1 MARASERFAKKA
13 GSDLALAQA
22 IAAANR
28 SGEALGTAM
37 FLAQQSA
44 EGQLMSVLLR
54 AGEAVEAG
62 LGAGSLGG
70 APDHVAARRPAA
82 FYQECLGAIG
92 RAGGPAPDGESRAL
106 LGRIEH
112 VERVWDPGLYDPDTR
127 DLLFLYSLGV
137 RLPQGD
143 LDRLY
148 SSLCPVFGRIGGPAS
163 PSEQPLA
170 ELVNRPPPGPMD
182 RTVSSGRRLK
192 GIRAEAASHPLYVA
206 ERRME
211 EGLFSSRLVG
221 IRGEPEGGRG
231 PPRAARTGEAML
243 MILDYG
249 VLSVAFHSLRYA
261 YLVPHLVFGRRPVAL
276 SGGRVSTEVY
286 ASQRDEALLQ
296 LFVDVQYEHDRLRE
310 ATERVDGLFRAYGEG
325 RR

>member
-1 MARASERFAKKA
+1 MGRASERLAKKA
-13 GSDLALAQA
+13 ASDLGLAQA

-54 AGEAVEAG
+54 AGEAVEEG
-62 LGAGSLGG
+62 LGEGSLGA
-70 APDHVAARRPAA
+70 APGHVAARRPAA
-82 FYQECLGAIG
+82 FYQECLGAVA
-92 RAGGPAPDGESRAL
+92 RSGGPAPGGQARDM
-106 LGRIEH
+106 LGRLEH
-112 VERVWDPGLYDPDTR
+112 VERVWDPGLYDPGTR

-137 RLPQGD
+137 RLPRGD

-148 SSLCPVFGRIGGPAS
+148 SSLCPVFGKIGGPGGAS
-163 PSEQPLA
+163 GQPLA

-182 RTVSSGRRLK
+182 RTVSSARRLK
-192 GIRAEAASHPLYVA
+192 RIRAEAASHPLYVA

-211 EGLFSSRLVG
+211 EQFFSRRLVG
-221 IRGEPEGGRG
+221 IHQALEGRRAPPGAAARGE
-231 PPRAARTGEAML
+231 AAL
-243 MILDYG
+243 MVLDYAALAVG
-249 VLSVAFHSLRYA
+249 FHSLRYA
-261 YLVPHLVFGRRPVAL
+261 YLVPHLALGRRPAVL
-276 SGGRVSTEVY
+276 SGGQVSTEVY

-296 LFVDVQYEHDRLRE
+296 LFVDVQYEHGQMRE
-310 ATERVDGLFRAYGEG
+310 AGERVGALLGACQGA